1 MKPAERLVP
10 QLPLKNPKSIYLVK
24 INISGQTT
32 DQRPDKKF
40 PRFLNESPKESTQ
53 TCHGLL
59 VRPNSLS
66 PALRLTSSG

>member
-1 MKPAERLVP
+1 MKSAERLVP
-10 QLPLKNPKSIYLVK
+10 QLPLKNPESIHLVK

-32 DQRPDKKF
+32 DQGSDKKF
-40 PRFLNESPKESTQ
+40 PRSLNETLKESTQ

-66 PALRLTSSG
+66 PTLRLTSSG